1 MLPKRWKNAH
11 ILLKSQ
17 ESAQHCWEFKIVLQ
31 IRKSAEKVPRAIG
44 TCLLLG
50 TKYVRERI
58 PKYSARTSSQDSCH
72 DVY

>member
-31 IRKSAEKVPRAIG
+31 IRKSAQRNISRHAYFLVQIFKIRAG
-44 TCLLLG
+44 KDT
-50 TKYVRERI
+50 
-58 PKYSARTSSQDSCH
+58 
-72 DVY
+72 